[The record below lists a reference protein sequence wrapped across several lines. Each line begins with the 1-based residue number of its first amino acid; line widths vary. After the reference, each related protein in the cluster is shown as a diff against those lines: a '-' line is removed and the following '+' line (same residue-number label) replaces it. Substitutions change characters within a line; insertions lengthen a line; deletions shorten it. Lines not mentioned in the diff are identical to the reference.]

1 MITFPMS
8 VLVIR
13 FLNLNDDGSGTME
26 SQSIATLIVFDMSAI
41 ICIFILHSKYGHR
54 KNRQT
59 IWNCFKNNFE
69 TVCDSLPATYIFALP
84 F

>member
-1 MITFPMS
+1 M
-8 VLVIR
+8 
-13 FLNLNDDGSGTME
+13 NDDGSGTV
-26 SQSIATLIVFDMSAI
+26 VFQFFCLVHIGSFQQECDHLYIHPVFNAWTQEKI
-41 ICIFILHSKYGHR
+41 GK
-54 KNRQT
+54 Q